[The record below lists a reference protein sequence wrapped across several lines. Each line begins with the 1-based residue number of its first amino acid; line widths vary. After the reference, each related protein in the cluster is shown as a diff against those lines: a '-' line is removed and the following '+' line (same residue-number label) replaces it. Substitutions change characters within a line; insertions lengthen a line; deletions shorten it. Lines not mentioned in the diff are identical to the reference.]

1 VENQGN
7 SVSNSSVTLSR
18 KEYDKLLFQ
27 LADAQRQL
35 GELNRMIFGSKSERF
50 VGAISPEQ
58 LALFE
63 LEQAQEEP
71 KGEQQEITYKRE
83 VPKKDKEQPIR
94 TKIPGHLP
102 RKEEII
108 EPENIDPRSRKI
120 GEEITEVLEI
130 TPSKIY
136 VRKIVRPK
144 YSKPN
149 NEGVIIAD
157 LPNLPLPK
165 SNAGVSLLVYII
177 VSKFVDH
184 LPLYRLI
191 QIFKR
196 QGVDIKKS
204 TISGWSLKVAN
215 LLHPLYDKLKEAAIA
230 EADYLQMDESP
241 IKVQDKD
248 KKGANHQ
255 GYMWVLQNTEKKTI
269 LFQYDKSRG
278 QAPPRE
284 LLGNFSGT
292 LQTDGYKVYGALA
305 KSMDF
310 DLLACMAHIR
320 RYFEKALDN
329 DVARAEYILFKIQ
342 ELYRIEA
349 GLKEQKA
356 NYEQIRL
363 TRQELAKPILDD
375 MEEYML
381 NQRNKVLP
389 KSSIGIAFNYALTIF
404 ENMKRYVE
412 DGRFK
417 IDNNLTENAIRPLAI
432 GRKNY
437 LFAGSHDA
445 AQSYAMF
452 YSFFA
457 TCKANDVNPT
467 LWLADVLT
475 RINEHKANKLHE
487 LLPQNWKKK

>member
-1 VENQGN
+1 VQNQVEKPQEAIIEI
-7 SVSNSSVTLSR
+7 TQ
-18 KEYDKLLFQ
+18 KEYDQ
-27 LADAQRQL
+27 LIYQLTDSQRQL
-35 GELNRMIFGSKSERF
+35 AELKRMLFGSKSERF
-50 VGAISPEQ
+50 VGAVSPEQ

-63 LEQAQEEP
+63 SDQSQEDHQV
-71 KGEQQEITYKRE
+71 EQQEITYKRD
-83 VPKKDKEQPIR
+83 PQKKDKAQPTR
-94 TKIPGHLP
+94 TKIPAHLP

-108 EPENIDPRSRKI
+108 EPENVEPGSRKI

-136 VRKIVRPK
+136 VRKIIRPK
-144 YSKPN
+144 YSKTN
-149 NEGVIIAD
+149 NEGVIIAE
-157 LPNLPLPK
+157 LPSLPLSK
-165 SNAGVSLLVYII
+165 SNAGVSLLTYII

-204 TISGWSLKVAN
+204 TISSWSLKVAG

-230 EADYLQMDESP
+230 EANYLQMDESP

-255 GYMWVLQNTEKKTI
+255 GYMWVLRNTVKKII

-284 LLGNFSGT
+284 LLENFSGT

-349 GLKEQKA
+349 DLKEQKA
-356 NYEQIRL
+356 NIEQIKL
-363 TRQELAKPILDD
+363 KRQELAKPILED
-375 MEEYML
+375 MEKYML
-381 NQRNKVLP
+381 DQRNKVLP

-404 ENMKRYVE
+404 DNMKRYIE
-412 DGRFK
+412 DGRFQ

-437 LFAGSHDA
+437 LFAGSHEA

-457 TCKANDVNPT
+457 TCKAHNVNPT
-467 LWLADVLT
+467 EWLTDVLF
-475 RINEHKANKLHE
+475 RIKEHKANKLDE
-487 LLPQNWKKK
+487 LLPQNWSKV